1 MNGQV
6 FTCSPQRICDISHMQ
21 FSAYEIYRI
30 CDLVLNEYMQ
40 FTFIYMMRMRVMKNE
55 GVDEHDDDEYE
66 GEGVD
71 EREVV
76 DEDEGEGVDDG
87 EDEADEQ

>member
-1 MNGQV
+1 M
-6 FTCSPQRICDISHMQ
+6 R

-40 FTFIYMMRMRVMKNE
+40 FTFIYMMRMRVMNIE
-55 GVDEHDDDEYE
+55 GVDEHDD
-66 GEGVD
+66 
-71 EREVV
+71 

-87 EDEADEQ
+87 EDEGDEQ